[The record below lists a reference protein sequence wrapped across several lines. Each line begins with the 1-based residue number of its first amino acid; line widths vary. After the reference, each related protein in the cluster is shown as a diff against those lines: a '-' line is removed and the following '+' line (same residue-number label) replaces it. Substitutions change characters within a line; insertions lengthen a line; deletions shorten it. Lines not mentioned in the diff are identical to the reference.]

1 MAVKSSHRS
10 SWFILL
16 IVVLA
21 SVAGP
26 LNQFK
31 APPVLRPLM
40 DAFAMPPGRAGLFM
54 SVFSFAGLLLA
65 IPGGFIFQ
73 RLGYR
78 VTGLIAVLAIVIGA
92 AMGAVSLDAGTILT
106 SRFIEGI
113 GNSFI
118 AMVAPPIIALWFTFE
133 RRGKAMGIWSAWVPL
148 GSIIMFAV
156 APFLAGRWNWQ
167 GVWWFGCFYA
177 VCVGLLFYVFIRPPA
192 QQPAAGETVIPLRTH
207 TTGGLR
213 GVLRNRDLWLIS
225 LLWGCFSFS
234 FISFLTWAPT
244 FLRDVHG
251 FSLARASLLMSVMA
265 MLGIIGCPISGWI
278 SDRLGSRRV
287 VCVIP
292 MMAMLVLWPLASVA
306 GGTLFSVLAMVIAFL
321 AGFPPAGIFSAT
333 SEVVRDEK
341 LRGMAMGV
349 IQIGQNA
356 GLLLGPLVFGSII
369 QFFGGW
375 HMAFWALVP
384 VTALGI
390 VAGWM
395 ARMEQATRCYTTG
408 CTG

>member
-1 MAVKSSHRS
+1 MVLKSPHRS

-16 IVVLA
+16 IVLLA

-31 APPVLRPLM
+31 APPVLRLLM
-40 DAFAMPPGRAGLFM
+40 DAFSVPTSGAGLFM
-54 SVFSFAGLLLA
+54 SVFSFAGLILA

-78 VTGLIAVLAIVIGA
+78 STGLIAILAIVIGA
-92 AMGAVSLDAGTILT
+92 AMGAVSLNAGTMLT

-113 GNSFI
+113 GNSFMG
-118 AMVAPPIIALWFTFE
+118 MVAPAVIALWFTAE

-148 GSIIMFAV
+148 GSIIMFAA
-156 APFLAGRWNWQ
+156 APFLAGQWNWQ
-167 GVWWFGCFYA
+167 GVWWFGCLYA
-177 VCVGLLFYVFIRPPA
+177 VCVGLLFYAFISPPP
-192 QQPAAGETVIPLRTH
+192 QQPAAGERVIPLHTH
-207 TTGGLR
+207 TRGGLR

-225 LLWGCFSFS
+225 VLWGCFSFS
-234 FISFLTWAPT
+234 FTSFLTWAPT

-251 FSLARASLLMSVMA
+251 FSFTRASFLMSAMA
-265 MLGIIGCPISGWI
+265 MLGIVGCPIAGWI
-278 SDRLGSRRV
+278 SDRLGSRKV

-292 MMAMLVLWPLASVA
+292 MMAMLILWPLASVA
-306 GGTLFSVLAMVIAFL
+306 GGTLFSFLAMLIAFL
-321 AGFPPAGIFSAT
+321 GGFPPTGVFSAT

-349 IQIGQNA
+349 IQIGQNV

-375 HMAFWALVP
+375 QMAFWALVP

-390 VAGWM
+390 VAGMM
-395 ARMEQATRCYTTG
+395 AKMEMA
-408 CTG
+408 

>member
-1 MAVKSSHRS
+1 MAVRSVHRS

-31 APPVLRPLM
+31 APPVLRLLM
-40 DAFAMPPGRAGLFM
+40 DAFSVPMSGAGLFM
-54 SVFSFAGLLLA
+54 SVFSFAGLILA

-78 VTGLIAVLAIVIGA
+78 ITGLIAVLAIVIGA
-92 AMGAVSLDAGTILT
+92 AMGAMSLNAGTMLT

-118 AMVAPPIIALWFTFE
+118 GMVAPAVIALWFTIE

-177 VCVGLLFYVFIRPPA
+177 VCVGLLFYAFISPPP
-192 QQPAAGETVIPLRTH
+192 QQAAAGETVIPLHTH
-207 TTGGLR
+207 TRGGLR
-213 GVLRNRDLWLIS
+213 GVLRNRDLWLIG
-225 LLWGCFSFS
+225 LLWCCFSFS
-234 FISFLTWAPT
+234 FTSFLTWAPT

-251 FSLARASLLMSVMA
+251 FSLARASFLMSVMA
-265 MLGIIGCPISGWI
+265 MLGIVGCPIAGWV
-278 SDRLGSRRV
+278 SDRLGSRKV

-292 MMAMLVLWPLASVA
+292 MMAMLVLWPLASMA
-306 GGTLFSVLAMVIAFL
+306 GDRLFSFLAMVIAFL
-321 AGFPPAGIFSAT
+321 AGFPPTGIFSAG
-333 SEVVRDEK
+333 SEAVRDEK

-349 IQIGQNA
+349 IQIGQNV
-356 GLLLGPLVFGSII
+356 GLLLGPLAFGSII

-375 HMAFWALVP
+375 QMAFWALVP

-395 ARMEQATRCYTTG
+395 ARMETV
-408 CTG
+408 

>member
-1 MAVKSSHRS
+1 MAVKSVHRS

-31 APPVLRPLM
+31 APPVLRLLM
-40 DAFAMPPGRAGLFM
+40 DAFTMPPSRAGLFM
-54 SVFSFAGLLLA
+54 SAFSFAGLLLA

-78 VTGLIAVLAIVIGA
+78 VTGLIAVLAIVVGA
-92 AMGAVSLDAGTILT
+92 AMGAVSLDAGTMLT

-118 AMVAPPIIALWFTFE
+118 AMVAPPIIALWFTIE

-156 APFLAGRWNWQ
+156 APFLAGQWNWQ

-177 VCVGLLFYVFIRPPA
+177 VCVGLLFYVFIAPPA
-192 QQPAAGETVIPLRTH
+192 QQPVVAGETVIPLHTH
-207 TTGGLR
+207 TKGGLW

-225 LLWGCFSFS
+225 VLWGCFSFS
-234 FISFLTWAPT
+234 FTSFLTWAPT

-251 FSLARASLLMSVMA
+251 FSLARASFLMSVMA

-278 SDRLGSRRV
+278 SDRIGSRKI

-292 MMAMLVLWPLASVA
+292 MMTMLILWPLASVA
-306 GGTLFSVLAMVIAFL
+306 GATLFSLLAMAIAFL
-321 AGFPPAGIFSAT
+321 AGFPPAGIFSAA

-349 IQIGQNA
+349 IQVGQNV

-390 VAGWM
+390 VAGWT
-395 ARMEQATRCYTTG
+395 ARME
-408 CTG
+408 

>member
-1 MAVKSSHRS
+1 MALKSVHRS

-16 IVVLA
+16 IIVLA

-26 LNQFK
+26 INQFK

-40 DAFAMPPGRAGLFM
+40 DAFTMPPSRAGLFM
-54 SVFSFAGLLLA
+54 SVFSFAGLILA

-78 VTGLIAVLAIVIGA
+78 ITGLIAMLALVIGA
-92 AMGAVSLDAGTILT
+92 AMGAVSLNAGTMLT

-118 AMVAPPIIALWFTFE
+118 GMVAPAVIALWFSVE

-148 GSIIMFAV
+148 GSIIMFAA
-156 APFLAGRWNWQ
+156 APFLAGRWSWP
-167 GVWWFGCFYA
+167 GVWWFGFIYA
-177 VCVGLLFYVFIRPPA
+177 VCVGLLFYVFISPPP
-192 QQPAAGETVIPLRTH
+192 QQMAAGETTFPRQIH
-207 TTGGLR
+207 TKGGLQ

-225 LLWGCFSFS
+225 CLWGCFSFS
-234 FISFLTWAPT
+234 FTSFLTWAPT

-251 FSLARASLLMSVMA
+251 FSLARASFLMSLMA
-265 MLGIIGCPISGWI
+265 MLGIAGCPVAGWL
-278 SDRLGSRRV
+278 SDRFGSRKV
-287 VCVIP
+287 VCVVP
-292 MMAMLVLWPLASVA
+292 MMAMLVLWPLASIA
-306 GGTLFSVLAMVIAFL
+306 GSTLFSFLAMVIAFL
-321 AGFPPAGIFSAT
+321 AGFPPTGVVFAV
-333 SEVVRDEK
+333 SEVVGDEK

-349 IQIGQNA
+349 IQIGQNV
-356 GLLLGPLVFGSII
+356 GLLLGPLAFGSII

-375 HMAFWALVP
+375 QMAFWALVP

-395 ARMEQATRCYTTG
+395 ARIDFHGQARLME
-408 CTG
+408 

>member
-1 MAVKSSHRS
+1 MAVKSVHRS

-31 APPVLRPLM
+31 APPVLRTLM
-40 DAFAMPPGRAGLFM
+40 DAFNLPPSKAGLFM
-54 SVFSFAGLLLA
+54 SVFSSAGLILA

-78 VTGLIAVLAIVIGA
+78 ITGLIAMIAIVIGA
-92 AMGAVSLDAGTILT
+92 AMGAVSLKAGTVLT

-118 AMVAPPIIALWFTFE
+118 AMVAPAVIALWFTIE

-156 APFLAGRWNWQ
+156 APFLAGRWSWQ

-177 VCVGLLFYVFIRPPA
+177 VCVGLLFYIFISPPP
-192 QQPAAGETVIPLRTH
+192 QQLAAGETVVALHTH
-207 TTGGLR
+207 SKGGLG

-225 LLWGCFSFS
+225 LVWGCFSFS
-234 FISFLTWAPT
+234 FTSFLTWTPT

-251 FSLARASLLMSVMA
+251 FSLAHASYLMSVMA
-265 MLGIIGCPISGWI
+265 MLGIVGCPIAGWI

-287 VCVIP
+287 ICVMP
-292 MMAMLVLWPLASVA
+292 LMAMLLLWPMVSVA
-306 GGTLFSVLAMVIAFL
+306 GSKLVSLLAMVIAFL
-321 AGFPPAGIFSAT
+321 AGFPPTGIFSAV
-333 SEVVRDEK
+333 SEVVREEE

-349 IQIGQNA
+349 IQIGQNV
-356 GLLLGPLVFGSII
+356 GLLLGPVAFGLVI
-369 QFFGGW
+369 QFFGGGQ
-375 HMAFWALVP
+375 MAFLALVP
-384 VTALGI
+384 VTAIGV

-395 ARMEQATRCYTTG
+395 AKME
-408 CTG
+408 

>member
-1 MAVKSSHRS
+1 MALKSAHRS

-31 APPVLRPLM
+31 APPVLRLLM
-40 DAFAMPPGRAGLFM
+40 DAFAMPPSRAGLFM
-54 SVFSFAGLLLA
+54 SVFSFAGLILA

-92 AMGAVSLDAGTILT
+92 AMGAVSLDAGTMLT

-118 AMVAPPIIALWFTFE
+118 GMVAPAVIALWFTIE

-177 VCVGLLFYVFIRPPA
+177 VCVGLLFYVFIKPPA

-225 LLWGCFSFS
+225 CVWGCFSFS

-251 FSLARASLLMSVMA
+251 FSLARASFLMSVMA

-349 IQIGQNA
+349 IQIGQNV

-384 VTALGI
+384 VTAVGI

-395 ARMEQATRCYTTG
+395 ARME
-408 CTG
+408 

>member
-1 MAVKSSHRS
+1 
-10 SWFILL
+10 
-16 IVVLA
+16 
-21 SVAGP
+21 
-26 LNQFK
+26 
-31 APPVLRPLM
+31 
-40 DAFAMPPGRAGLFM
+40 
-54 SVFSFAGLLLA
+54 
-65 IPGGFIFQ
+65 
-73 RLGYR
+73 
-78 VTGLIAVLAIVIGA
+78 
-92 AMGAVSLDAGTILT
+92 
-106 SRFIEGI
+106 
-113 GNSFI
+113 
-118 AMVAPPIIALWFTFE
+118 MVAPAIIALWFTVE

-156 APFLAGRWNWQ
+156 APFLAGRWSWQ

-177 VCVGLLFYVFIRPPA
+177 VCVGLLFYAFITATGSATGRRRNSH
-192 QQPAAGETVIPLRTH
+192 PAAVRTPGVVSGVYCA
-207 TTGGLR
+207 TGTCGLSAC
-213 GVLRNRDLWLIS
+213 V
-225 LLWGCFSFS
+225 WGCFSFS
-234 FISFLTWAPT
+234 FTSFLTWAPT

-251 FSLARASLLMSVMA
+251 FSLARASFLMSVMA

-321 AGFPPAGIFSAT
+321 AGFPPAGIFSAA

-349 IQIGQNA
+349 IQIGQNV

-390 VAGWM
+390 VAGWI
-395 ARMEQATRCYTTG
+395 ARDESGNAML
-408 CTG
+408 

>member
-1 MAVKSSHRS
+1 MALKSVHRS

-31 APPVLRPLM
+31 APPVLRLLM
-40 DAFAMPPGRAGLFM
+40 DAFAVPTSRAGLFM
-54 SVFSFAGLLLA
+54 SVFSFAGLILA

-73 RLGYR
+73 GLGYR
-78 VTGLIAVLAIVIGA
+78 VTGLIALLALVIGA
-92 AMGAVSLDAGTILT
+92 ALGAVSLNAGTMLT

-118 AMVAPPIIALWFTFE
+118 AMVAPAVIALWFTVE

-148 GSIIMFAV
+148 GSLIMFSV

-167 GVWWFGCFYA
+167 GVWWFGCIYA
-177 VCVGLLFYVFIRPPA
+177 VCVGLLFYVFIVPAPP
-192 QQPAAGETVIPLRTH
+192 QLSAGETAFPQRTH
-207 TTGGLR
+207 TRGGLR
-213 GVLRNRDLWLIS
+213 GVLRNRDLWLVS
-225 LLWGCFSFS
+225 CLWGCFSFS
-234 FISFLTWAPT
+234 FTSFLTWTPT

-251 FSLARASLLMSVMA
+251 FSLGRASFVMSVMA
-265 MLGIIGCPISGWI
+265 MLGIIGCPIAGWI
-278 SDRLGSRRV
+278 SDRIHSRRL

-292 MMAMLVLWPLASVA
+292 MMLMLVLWPLASVA
-306 GGTLFSVLAMVIAFL
+306 GSTHFSFLAMVIAFL
-321 AGFPPAGIFSAT
+321 AGFPPTGVFSAA
-333 SEVVRDEK
+333 SEMVRDERS
-341 LRGMAMGV
+341 RGMAMGV
-349 IQIGQNA
+349 VQIGQNV
-356 GLLLGPLVFGSII
+356 GLLLGPLAFGSII

-375 HMAFWALVP
+375 QMAFWALVP
-384 VTALGI
+384 VTAVGI

-395 ARMEQATRCYTTG
+395 ARMETV
-408 CTG
+408 